1 MEELKQKIK
10 SLQSE
15 MEMAIEEGDFTKAWE
30 LEKEID
36 EAQAQ
41 LMRMRE
47 TN

>member
-1 MEELKQKIK
+1 MEELKQQIK

-36 EAQAQ
+36 DKQAQ
-41 LMRMRE
+41 LIRMRE
-47 TN
+47 II